1 MPSFSFKKEVEVRVV
16 HGTTPTRYKID
27 VSNIEFGQTFQ
38 ETSYAVKTLHN
49 QSSFEGSVINRANPA
64 EFSLSFYLLK
74 EDTHKVLFDRLLDC
88 ETFDLYISNPGGNP
102 LGTQPDPI
110 PDEVWKLEKCVIQ
123 EGTFEI
129 NGSRP
134 LRLAITGEAKKL
146 SKFTEAIPGGSDPTP
161 TTSTYIV
168 PDLSTFTLGSDD
180 VSKGIIGMSVSLQ
193 NDINWNNYNTVQGAT
208 TATNAATSQYP
219 ENFSVGTKV
228 LSGTIT
234 KYLEDESTSVLTWNN
249 NTSLRLR
256 AGKDIGRTVVS
267 VAITHQGAGYT
278 TGAPVVT
285 ISGGG
290 GSGAT
295 VTAVLS
301 SGENF
306 NVVGGLTIT
315 NPGSGY
321 TSNPVLTIAQPPFG
335 GSGCQAT
342 GTATISADK
351 IVYGVDFNI
360 TNCSFTNRMST
371 PDVFREEYN
380 WRMTQNPTALSS
392 VITYTTT

>member
-27 VSNIEFGQTFQ
+27 VSDIEFGQTFQ

-64 EFSLSFYLLK
+64 EFSLSFYLLE

-88 ETFDLYISNPGGNP
+88 ETFDLYISNPGGTP
-102 LGTQPDPI
+102 LGTQPDSI

-146 SKFTEAIPGGSDPTP
+146 SKFTGAIPGGSDPTP

-193 NDINWNNYNTVQGAT
+193 NDIEWNNYNTVQGAT

-228 LSGTIT
+228 LSGTIS
-234 KYLEDESTSVLTWNN
+234 KYLEDESTSVLTWNT
-249 NTSLRLR
+249 NTSLRLI
-256 AGKDIGRTVVS
+256 AGKDIGKGIASVTLTHAGNGYASAPTVS
-267 VAITHQGAGYT
+267 FT
-278 TGAPVVT
+278 
-285 ISGGG
+285 GGG
-290 GSGAT
+290 GTGGAGTGVLSGGQVQSVTITSAGSRYTSTPT
-295 VTAVLS
+295 VVFSGGSYLSTAMGTAVLAATTTT
-301 SGENF
+301 
-306 NVVGGLTIT
+306 VGLD
-315 NPGSGY
+315 Y
-321 TSNPVLTIAQPPFG
+321 
-335 GSGCQAT
+335 
-342 GTATISADK
+342 
-351 IVYGVDFNI
+351 NI

-371 PDVFREEYN
+371 RDVFQEEYN

-392 VITYTTT
+392 VITYTTI

>member
-27 VSNIEFGQTFQ
+27 VSDIEFGQTFQ

-123 EGTFEI
+123 DGTFEI

-146 SKFTEAIPGGSDPTP
+146 SKFTGAIPGGSDPTP

-180 VSKGIIGMSVSLQ
+180 VSKSIVGMSVSLQ

-208 TATNAATSQYP
+208 TATNATTSQYP

-228 LSGTIT
+228 LSGTIS
-234 KYLEDESTSVLTWNN
+234 KYLEDESTSVLTWNT

-256 AGKDIGRTVVS
+256 AG
-267 VAITHQGAGYT
+267 
-278 TGAPVVT
+278 
-285 ISGGG
+285 
-290 GSGAT
+290 
-295 VTAVLS
+295 
-301 SGENF
+301 N
-306 NVVGGLTIT
+306 
-315 NPGSGY
+315 
-321 TSNPVLTIAQPPFG
+321 
-335 GSGCQAT
+335 
-342 GTATISADK
+342 GTQEL
-351 IVYGVDFNI
+351 DFNI

-371 PDVFREEYN
+371 SDVFLEEYN